1 MSPDKASLVCLGV
14 ISASR
19 GLKGEVRIKSFTEDP
34 DAISAYGP
42 LCDKSGERTFDFKVI
57 GLAKGQ
63 FIARIKGIND
73 RSAADALRGT
83 ELYIKRDAL
92 PAPDEDVF
100 YHRDLI
106 GLLAKYIDGETVG
119 TIRSVDDFGA
129 GTLLEI
135 ETAEERGD
143 LDAVVMVPF
152 TRDAVPTVDI
162 KARVVMIAPM
172 PGILAPIDGEKD
184 EDKERDED
192 EQDDDKKRG

>member
-1 MSPDKASLVCLGV
+1 M
-14 ISASR
+14 
-19 GLKGEVRIKSFTEDP
+19 
-34 DAISAYGP
+34 
-42 LCDKSGERTFDFKVI
+42 
-57 GLAKGQ
+57 
-63 FIARIKGIND
+63 
-73 RSAADALRGT
+73 
-83 ELYIKRDAL
+83 
-92 PAPDEDVF
+92 
-100 YHRDLI
+100 
-106 GLLAKYIDGETVG
+106 G

-162 KARVVMIAPM
+162 KAGVVMIDPM

-192 EQDDDKKRG
+192 ELDDDKKRG